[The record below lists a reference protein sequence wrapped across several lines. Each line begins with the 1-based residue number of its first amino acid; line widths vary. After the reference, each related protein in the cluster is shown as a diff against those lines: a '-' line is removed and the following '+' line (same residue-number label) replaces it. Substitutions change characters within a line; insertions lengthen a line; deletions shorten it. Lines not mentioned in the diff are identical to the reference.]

1 MLVSKKIRIL
11 ILSCIF
17 FLPLLSA
24 QSTFHFRLADAAFT
38 LTQQKVIYDLSY
50 FSIGY
55 PNGDV
60 PKDRGVCTD
69 VIIRAYRKLN
79 IDLQQLVHEDMRK
92 HFSQYPHAWGLSR
105 PDKNIDHRRV
115 PNLMTFFK
123 RSGASL
129 PVTSHAADYLPGD
142 IVCWLLSRGM
152 KHIGIVSKQKSAD
165 HQRYMIIHN
174 IGSGQ
179 VMEDFLFDF
188 PVIGHYRFGNGNR
201 L

>member
-1 MLVSKKIRIL
+1 MPFYTRVYGYIAILVFFSYSSAAQPGF
-11 ILSCIF
+11 LS
-17 FLPLLSA
+17 
-24 QSTFHFRLADAAFT
+24 RLADSAGT
-38 LTQQKVIYDLSY
+38 LTQQKVVYDLSY
-50 FSIGY
+50 FSIAY

-69 VIIRAYRKLN
+69 VIIRAYRKLH

-92 HFSQYPHAWGLSR
+92 NFHQYPRVWGLNT

-129 PVTSHAADYLPGD
+129 PVTNNTVDYKPGD

-152 KHIGIVSKQKSAD
+152 KHIGLVVQQKSAD
-165 HQRYMIIHN
+165 GKRCLIVHN

-179 VMEDFLFDF
+179 VMEDCLFDY
-188 PVIGHYRFGNGNR
+188 PIIGHYRYMR
-201 L
+201 